1 LSAKIERDRRAEML
15 PLAHGRS
22 ARIFFGVANVLS
34 FGRYVHRE
42 QVTPELEQRL
52 EKSRRVAYHTQFL
65 EEVSKSSA
73 TTDVVWDMARVIRSL
88 QFFATEGSEAPNR
101 ATRAAAAIFEKTND
115 EEARR
120 LCLEAL
126 SRINTKTARAE
137 LLKIYERE
145 PQSDL
150 RSDIAVRL
158 RQAVA
163 SDARVKPAEAKAL
176 LNQLNQQ

>member
-1 LSAKIERDRRAEML
+1 M
-15 PLAHGRS
+15 
-22 ARIFFGVANVLS
+22 V
-34 FGRYVHRE
+34 
-42 QVTPELEQRL
+42 
-52 EKSRRVAYHTQFL
+52 
-65 EEVSKSSA
+65 
-73 TTDVVWDMARVIRSL
+73 RVIRSL
-88 QFFATEGSEAPNR
+88 QFFANEGSKAPNR
-101 ATRAAAAIFEKTND
+101 ATRAAAAIFQKTND
-115 EEARR
+115 EDARR

-150 RSDIAVRL
+150 RSDIAIRL
-158 RQAVA
+158 RQAVT

>member
-1 LSAKIERDRRAEML
+1 MYRRAEML

-42 QVTPELEQRL
+42 HATPELEEQL
-52 EKSRRVAYHTQFL
+52 EKSRRMAYHTQFL
-65 EEVSKSSA
+65 AEVAKSSA
-73 TTDVVWDMARVIRSL
+73 TTDVAWDMARVIRSL
-88 QFFATEGSEAPNR
+88 QFFASEGSEAPNG
-101 ATRAAAAIFEKTND
+101 AARAAAAIFQKTND
-115 EEARR
+115 DEARR

-126 SRINTKTARAE
+126 SKINNKTARAE

-145 PQSDL
+145 PQSTL

-158 RQAVA
+158 RNAVA
-163 SDARVKPAEAKAL
+163 SDTRVKPAKAKAL
-176 LNQLNQQ
+176 LNQLNQ